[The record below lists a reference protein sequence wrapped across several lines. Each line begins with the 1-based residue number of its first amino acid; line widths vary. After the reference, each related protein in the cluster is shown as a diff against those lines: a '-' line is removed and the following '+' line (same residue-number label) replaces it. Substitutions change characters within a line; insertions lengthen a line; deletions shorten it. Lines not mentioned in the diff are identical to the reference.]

1 MQFWLPRLR
10 AQCRNFPPGG
20 HEDAPGRASARH
32 AVCCH
37 LSSSGDEE
45 ASVNTYELLR
55 SGQRH
60 VQCLLP
66 CLAETQQCEPRRRR
80 MLLGMMLD
88 RVRDQGRVARCI
100 YGPLLRQG
108 VDPNLVL
115 ATFQSQAAVEEM
127 LVLLRGEVSETRC
140 WLGALILLRCLV
152 QEHFDNQEAPLRR
165 GVGHFYGTDPEV

>member
-1 MQFWLPRLR
+1 M
-10 AQCRNFPPGG
+10 
-20 HEDAPGRASARH
+20 
-32 AVCCH
+32 
-37 LSSSGDEE
+37 
-45 ASVNTYELLR
+45 NTYELLR

-60 VQCLLP
+60 VQCVFP
-66 CLAETQQCEPRRRR
+66 CLAETQECEPRRRR

-127 LVLLRGEVSETRC
+127 LVRLRAEVSETRC
-140 WLGALILLRCLV
+140 WLGALTLLRCLV

-165 GVGHFYGTDPEV
+165 GVGHFYGTDPEVIAPTYSSLQSSAAVGSSAAWPTRLPGSKRAASENARAAASS